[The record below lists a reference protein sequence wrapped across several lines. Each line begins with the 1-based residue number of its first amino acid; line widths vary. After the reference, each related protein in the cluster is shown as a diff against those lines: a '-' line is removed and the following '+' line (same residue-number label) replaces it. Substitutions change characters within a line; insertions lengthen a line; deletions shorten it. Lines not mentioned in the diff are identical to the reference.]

1 MDTNET
7 TIEPLEGAD
16 APRFDNAP
24 IGVFDSGFGG
34 LTVAR
39 EIAKE
44 LPRESIVY
52 LGDSARCPY
61 GPRSLDEV
69 DGFVQQIG
77 AWLVERGVKLVVIAC
92 NTATAAGLAHAQ
104 RTFPVPVIGV
114 VEPGA
119 RAAAHATKNRR
130 VGVIATK
137 ATVESDAYTKAIRHL
152 DAGITVFSTATP
164 RFVEIA
170 EQGLRMAEGPIEDFT
185 SLVSTVY
192 IRPAFQEIARE
203 YLEPLRRCDID
214 TLVLGC
220 THFPLLKALI
230 GGVVGREVTLISSAQ
245 EAGYYAD
252 PTSMTTAPTHVDSLM
267 TVMVSGAGAP
277 MFWGSIVSVIV
288 AAACA
293 FVAKKKVG
301 ASKTLMVVA
310 AIGALATS
318 VMFRVLIYQ
327 LGYPVVLMY

>member
-1 MDTNET
+1 M
-7 TIEPLEGAD
+7 
-16 APRFDNAP
+16 
-24 IGVFDSGFGG
+24 FDSGFGG

-39 EIAKE
+39 EIAKA

-52 LGDSARCPY
+52 VGDSARCPY
-61 GPRSLDEV
+61 GPRRLSEV

-77 AWLVERGVKLVVIAC
+77 AWLVERGVKLIVIAC

-137 ATVESDAYTKAIRHL
+137 ATVESDAYTRAIRHL

-170 EQGLRMAEGPIEDFT
+170 EQGIRMAEGPIENYT
-185 SLVSTVY
+185 SLASKVY
-192 IRPAFQEIARE
+192 IRPAFEEIARE

-230 GGVVGREVTLISSAQ
+230 GGVVGREVTLISSAK
-245 EAGYYAD
+245 EAALD
-252 PTSMTTAPTHVDSLM
+252 
-267 TVMVSGAGAP
+267 
-277 MFWGSIVSVIV
+277 V
-288 AAACA
+288 AEIL
-293 FVAKKKVG
+293 G
-301 ASKTLMVVA
+301 RR
-310 AIGALATS
+310 GALAAPEHEPCYEFFTTGEDVGEFAS
-318 VMFRVLIYQ
+318 FGGRVFRAPIDTVARVELA
-327 LGYPVVLMY
+327 

>member
-1 MDTNET
+1 MTDTQT
-7 TIEPLEGAD
+7 TSG
-16 APRFDNAP
+16 NTAP

-39 EIAKE
+39 EIAKK
-44 LPRESIVY
+44 LPHESIIY

-61 GPRSLDEV
+61 GPRDLDEV

-77 AWLVERGVKLVVIAC
+77 EWLVARGVKLMVIAC
-92 NTATAAGLAHAQ
+92 NTATAAGLVHAQ
-104 RTFPVPVIGV
+104 QTFPVPVIGV

-137 ATVESDAYTKAIRHL
+137 ATVESEAYTKAIRHI

-170 EQGLRMAEGPIEDFT
+170 EQGIRMAEGPIENYT
-185 SLVSTVY
+185 SLASKVY

-245 EAGYYAD
+245 EAARD
-252 PTSMTTAPTHVDSLM
+252 
-267 TVMVSGAGAP
+267 
-277 MFWGSIVSVIV
+277 V
-288 AAACA
+288 AEILERRGACA
-293 FVAKKKVG
+293 PDNHVPHYAFYTTGADVEEFRNFGSRVFRASIDEVAHV
-301 ASKTLMVVA
+301 
-310 AIGALATS
+310 
-318 VMFRVLIYQ
+318 Q
-327 LGYPVVLMY
+327 LPA

>member
-1 MDTNET
+1 MTELPT
-7 TIEPLEGAD
+7 SH
-16 APRFDNAP
+16 FDNAP

-39 EIAKE
+39 EIAKK
-44 LPRESIVY
+44 LPHESIIY

-61 GPRSLDEV
+61 GPRDLNEV

-77 AWLVERGVKLVVIAC
+77 SWLVERGVKLIVIAC

-104 RTFPVPVIGV
+104 QTFPVPIIGV

-137 ATVESDAYTKAIRHL
+137 ATVESDAYTKAIRHI

-170 EQGLRMAEGPIEDFT
+170 EQGIRMAEGPIENYT
-185 SLVSTVY
+185 SLASKVY

-230 GGVVGREVTLISSAQ
+230 GGVVGRDVTLISSAK
-245 EAGYYAD
+245 EAARD
-252 PTSMTTAPTHVDSLM
+252 VFEILERR
-267 TVMVSGAGAP
+267 
-277 MFWGSIVSVIV
+277 
-288 AAACA
+288 
-293 FVAKKKVG
+293 
-301 ASKTLMVVA
+301 
-310 AIGALATS
+310 GALASDTHEAHYAFFTTGADVEEFQNFGS
-318 VMFRVLIYQ
+318 RVFRTPIDEVGQINLDECGASQIKT
-327 LGYPVVLMY
+327 P